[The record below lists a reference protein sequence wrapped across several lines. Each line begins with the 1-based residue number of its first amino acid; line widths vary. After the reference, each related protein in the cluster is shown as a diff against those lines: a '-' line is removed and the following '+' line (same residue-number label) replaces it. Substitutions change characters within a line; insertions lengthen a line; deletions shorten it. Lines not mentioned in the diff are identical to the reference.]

1 MSKAPHR
8 FVSSALSLNAP
19 ATNARETKLAEKPSG
34 GFALQ
39 GVLCLDDGKT
49 QVGKKKHGGGDR
61 KEIHEDAKKGRC
73 AG

>member
-8 FVSSALSLNAP
+8 LVSSALSLNAP
-19 ATNARETKLAEKPSG
+19 TTNARQTKLAEKPSG

-49 QVGKKKHGGGDR
+49 QVEKKTHGGDR